1 MTTMTKDWNRHVLD
15 AEQIARGTGFQH
27 LRDRIVA
34 LAAAQATD
42 VVVDVGCGTGLL
54 ALDLAGRVE
63 RVWAIDISPAM
74 IDYLR
79 TKAASAHLDN
89 LDCAVASAISL
100 PLVDACADV
109 VVSNYCFHHLDDAGK
124 RRALDEAMR
133 VLKPGG
139 RLVFG
144 DMMFDLDPVDARNR
158 AVIADKLRAMLRKGP
173 AGVLRLARNAFRL
186 ACGRWER
193 PARAD
198 WWRGALT
205 QTGFTDVEVS
215 VLDHEGGIA
224 RATRPLRY

>member
-1 MTTMTKDWNRHVLD
+1 MTAMTKDWDRHVLD

-27 LRDRIVA
+27 LRDRIVE
-34 LAAAQATD
+34 LAAPQQTD

-54 ALDLAGRVE
+54 ALNVAARAD

-79 TKAASAHLDN
+79 TKAASAQLDN
-89 LDCAVASAISL
+89 LDGAVASAVSL

-109 VVSNYCFHHLDDAGK
+109 VVSNYCFHHRDEAGK
-124 RRALDEAMR
+124 RRALSEAMR

-144 DMMFDLDPVDARNR
+144 DMMFDLDPADRRNR
-158 AVIADKLRAMLRKGP
+158 AVIADKTRAMLRKGP
-173 AGVLRLARNAFRL
+173 AGMLRLVKNAIRL
-186 ACGRWER
+186 AGGRWER

-198 WWRGALT
+198 WWRRALID
-205 QTGFTDVEVS
+205 TGFTDVEVT

-224 RATRPLRY
+224 RATRPPRY